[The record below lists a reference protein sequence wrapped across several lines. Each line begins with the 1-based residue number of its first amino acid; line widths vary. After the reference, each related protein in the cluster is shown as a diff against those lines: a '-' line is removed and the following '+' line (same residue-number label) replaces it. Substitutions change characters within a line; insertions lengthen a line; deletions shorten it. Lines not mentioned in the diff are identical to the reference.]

1 MRNGIIIDTL
11 TSVDI
16 VEIVKYGGVILEV
29 FEGFFSHNLEFNPY
43 TEFVTDM
50 FQKRDMFKSQGKDL
64 LQNLAKKI
72 GLSVYGGN
80 IRKDINEEY
89 KCVTENWMRE
99 NFDDR
104 VKEWFPLKNGNFI
117 VKLEDDEGVDD
128 YDKAKSINTMPSHF
142 GSYILSHS
150 KRLMNDVFREID
162 GFYSNNIYY
171 GDTDS
176 GYIHKK
182 HWSTLVEKGFV
193 GKSLG
198 LGKNDYG
205 DSGIFYAWFLAPKI
219 KYCLVID
226 DFGII
231 SAKRTFK
238 GHSEEHRMIKL
249 EEYISLAE
257 GKTVSGRFSIDWT
270 KTFEGIKIPHRK
282 QDCSDCDNRKIC
294 SDCIIKPK
302 KNCFNCEMEKA
313 CEKCLDLIS
322 QKKTYSTEINMLKR
336 KPPNDYYQM
345 LPHYVGKYEP
355 KKNNI
360 DFESAKE
367 NLMKE
372 DYKMVEKRRFERIN
386 DITEYKSYIKY
397 EDIPEN
403 KEIFIYGFKHVKT
416 DKLDNYILIGCES
429 DELFEND
436 KLFKFWSN
444 KFINTEIEK
453 RDFQITGWPFM
464 TLVRRNN
471 FFKIQGIVCN

>member
-1 MRNGIIIDTL
+1 MEILI
-11 TSVDI
+11 VDI
-16 VEIVKYGGVILEV
+16 
-29 FEGFFSHNLEFNPY
+29 
-43 TEFVTDM
+43 
-50 FQKRDMFKSQGKDL
+50 
-64 LQNLAKKI
+64 
-72 GLSVYGGN
+72 
-80 IRKDINEEY
+80 
-89 KCVTENWMRE
+89 
-99 NFDDR
+99 
-104 VKEWFPLKNGNFI
+104 FI
-117 VKLEDDEGVDD
+117 
-128 YDKAKSINTMPSHF
+128 
-142 GSYILSHS
+142 
-150 KRLMNDVFREID
+150 
-162 GFYSNNIYY
+162 
-171 GDTDS
+171 
-176 GYIHKK
+176 KK

-205 DSGIFYAWFLAPKI
+205 DSGIFYAWFLSPKI

-238 GHSEEHRMIKL
+238 GYSEEHRMIKL

-282 QDCSDCDNRKIC
+282 QDCSECDNRKIC

-302 KNCFNCEMEKA
+302 KNCFNCEMEKS
-313 CEKCLDLIS
+313 CKSCLDLIS
-322 QKKTYSTEINMLKR
+322 QKKTYSTEINMVKR
-336 KPPNDYYQM
+336 KPPNDYHQM

-367 NLMKE
+367 ILVKE
-372 DYKMVEKRRFERIN
+372 VYRMVEKRRFERIN
-386 DITEYKSYIKY
+386 DIMEYKSYIKY

-403 KEIFIYGFKHVKT
+403 KEIFIYGFKRVKT
-416 DKLDNYILIGCES
+416 DKIDNHILIGCGS

-436 KLFKFWSN
+436 KLINFWSN